1 MEWLKEYAKE
11 FVSEDKMES
20 FVEGFAKEFPKHAAL
35 KSDFNKRGEEIESLT
50 NQLNTVNSQL
60 TDLKEKGNPNDELK
74 AKLDTMTAEF
84 EKYKLD
90 SSKREKQYGM
100 KEKLRSELGK
110 NFNED
115 AVDLLMSTFNLE
127 ELTTNEAGDIVD
139 LESKIGKLKE
149 ARPTLVREY
158 KATAPKPDDKN
169 PVNEPDFSKMTDA
182 EYYAYKAQHKEE

>member
-11 FVSEDKMES
+11 FVSEEKMES
-20 FVEGFAKEFPKHAAL
+20 FVEGFKKEFPKHAAL

-50 NQLNTVNSQL
+50 NQLNGVNAQL
-60 TDLKEKGNPNDELK
+60 TELKEKGNPNDELK
-74 AKLDTMTAEF
+74 SKLEVMTAEF

-90 SSKREKQYGM
+90 SSKREAQYGM
-100 KEKLRSELGK
+100 KEKLRSVLGK

-139 LESKIGKLKE
+139 LDLKINKLKE
-149 ARPTLVREY
+149 SRPSLVRDF
-158 KATAPKPDDKN
+158 KPATPQPDDKKT
-169 PVNEPDFSKMTDA
+169 PKDPDFSKMTDA
-182 EYYAYKAQHKEE
+182 EYYEYKAKEA